1 VSAGVLNIL
10 SGGAAQGLVG
20 RMAPAFE
27 AQTGLAVSGTFGAV
41 GMMKN
46 KLLDNAPCD
55 VAILTAALIEE
66 LATAGHVVAGSAT
79 ALGKVSTGIA
89 VKSGEA
95 MPPVATADDLRA
107 AFRAARGIY
116 HPDPVKATAGIHFM
130 KVLTELGLADEL
142 AARLRPFPNGNVAMT
157 EMARA
162 SEHGLIGCTQIT
174 EIVFTPGVELV
185 APLPAPYGLATV
197 YTAAVTTRST
207 VAEQARALIASM
219 AAPEAA
225 DVRRA
230 CGFD

>member
-1 VSAGVLNIL
+1 MTALHIL

-20 RMAPAFE
+20 QMTRAFE
-27 AQTGLAVSGTFGAV
+27 AQTGLTVSGTFGAV
-41 GMMKN
+41 GLMKSR
-46 KLLDNAPCD
+46 LLDNASCD
-55 VAILTAALIEE
+55 VAILTAALIQE
-66 LATAGHVVAGSAT
+66 LAAGGHVIADSAT
-79 ALGKVSTGIA
+79 ALGSVSTGIA
-89 VKSGEA
+89 VKTGEA

-142 AARLRPFPNGNVAMT
+142 SPRLRPFPNGNIAMT

-162 SEHGLIGCTQIT
+162 NEGGLIGCTQIT
-174 EIVFTPGVELV
+174 EIVFTPAVELV
-185 APLPAPYGLATV
+185 GPLPAPFGLATV
-197 YTAAVTTRST
+197 YTAAVTTRS
-207 VAEQARALIASM
+207 AAAAQARTLIALMS
-219 AAPEAA
+219 APEAT